1 MGYVIAAVLVLLI
14 VGAGVT
20 FMVLRAAKSQRS
32 RAVADSEYG
41 KGTPG
46 SDAAIVAPDSNTPLG
61 DTDQHAGEQTREG
74 TTIGGQDAERSGG
87 TCRAVGA
94 GYAGT
99 GEIGE
104 ADREAA
110 RSPPGRP
117 KTPRGPEPPVAAQR
131 RPDAER
137 RHKQRDRSARGR
149 FGGLT

>member
-41 KGTPG
+41 EGTPG

-74 TTIGGQDAERSGG
+74 TTVGGQDAERSGG
-87 TCRAVGA
+87 TGRPVGA
-94 GYAGT
+94 GYEGT

-104 ADREAA
+104 GDREAA
-110 RSPPGRP
+110 RGGSATEGPTTAPPDSDEPSAPQPDSERLADRP
-117 KTPRGPEPPVAAQR
+117 R
-131 RPDAER
+131 
-137 RHKQRDRSARGR
+137 
-149 FGGLT
+149 

>member
-104 ADREAA
+104 ADREASRGGSA
-110 RSPPGRP
+110 NEGPTTGPPDSG
-117 KTPRGPEPPVAAQR
+117 EPSAP
-131 RPDAER
+131 RPDSER
-137 RHKQRDRSARGR
+137 LADRPR
-149 FGGLT
+149 